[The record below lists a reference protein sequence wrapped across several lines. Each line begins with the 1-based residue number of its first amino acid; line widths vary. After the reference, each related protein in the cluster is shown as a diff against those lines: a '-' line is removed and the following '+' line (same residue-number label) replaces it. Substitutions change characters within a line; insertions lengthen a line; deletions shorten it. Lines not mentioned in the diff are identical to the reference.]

1 MDANMRIGLRYPNRL
16 LFVGDIILIMVCVM
30 GSFALRLPLGPLF
43 IYYLPQ
49 AFWMMGIALLVKPV
63 VYYIFG
69 LYRRVWAY
77 ASTKELRLII
87 AAVTSAS
94 VVVAVI
100 MIVLTTM
107 QLYQGFPRSVLA
119 ID

>member
-1 MDANMRIGLRYPNRL
+1 MRIGLRYPNRA
-16 LFVGDIILIMVCVM
+16 LFVGDLILIAVCVM

-49 AFWMMGIALLVKPV
+49 ALWMMVIALLVKPA

-77 ASTKELRLII
+77 ASTKELRLMNLF
-87 AAVTSAS
+87 SGCLGRQLQS
-94 VVVAVI
+94 VGTI
-100 MIVLTTM
+100 
-107 QLYQGFPRSVLA
+107 
-119 ID
+119 